1 MSGFL
6 GAIVGAASPLIIGCV
21 IAYILNILMS
31 LYERRFFPSAKGKI
45 MQKCR
50 RPVCLLLS
58 AITLIAVVVLVRMFR
73 RLEREHAAPY
83 VSDSE
88 SVK

>member
-1 MSGFL
+1 MYGLAYAQFVAELIL
-6 GAIVGAASPLIIGCV
+6 G
-21 IAYILNILMS
+21 
-31 LYERRFFPSAKGKI
+31 
-45 MQKCR
+45 
-50 RPVCLLLS
+50 
-58 AITLIAVVVLVRMFR
+58 TIAVVVLVRMFR

>member
-1 MSGFL
+1 MSSSFSWFCWQMRRDRSLLILYAAALIWLFPLYGLAYAQFVAELIL
-6 GAIVGAASPLIIGCV
+6 G
-21 IAYILNILMS
+21 
-31 LYERRFFPSAKGKI
+31 
-45 MQKCR
+45 
-50 RPVCLLLS
+50 
-58 AITLIAVVVLVRMFR
+58 TIAVVVLVRMFR